1 MKTYK
6 GIFLFIGFVAAI
18 AIFIACPASAL
29 MISFTGSNGLSGTA
43 DFTFSGATLNILLTN
58 TSTGVPFGFSNSDQL
73 LTSIAFDLPGL
84 MTITGGSVLVGTGST
99 TINFDTGTY
108 PAGSNISGEWGYGN
122 SGTTGFG
129 SLVNFVSANQSG
141 TTAFPGANLDGPAV
155 LDGPQGGLTN
165 GIVALGGLGAVQNSV
180 YISLNLSGSLTDL
193 SFLSNGA
200 VIEFGSDA
208 AFVRRVP
215 EPGILILLGIGMTAV
230 GIASRRMRKI

>member
-1 MKTYK
+1 MRTYK
-6 GIFLFIGFVAAI
+6 GIFLLIWFVAVI
-18 AIFIACPASAL
+18 PIFISPPVLAL
-29 MISFTGSNGLSGTA
+29 VINFTGPNSLSANA
-43 DFTFSGATLNILLTN
+43 DFTFSGTTLNILLTN
-58 TSTGVPFGFSNSDQL
+58 TSTGVPLGFSNSDQL

-84 MTITGGSVLVGTGST
+84 MTITGGSVVVGTGST

-108 PAGSNISGEWGYGN
+108 EAGSDISGEWGYGN
-122 SGTTGFG
+122 LGTTGFG

-141 TTAFPGANLDGPAV
+141 TTAFPGANLDGPAP
-155 LDGPQGGLTN
+155 LNGPQGGLTN

-180 YISLNLSGSLTDL
+180 YISLNLSGSLIDL

-208 AFVRRVP
+208 AFVHRVP
-215 EPGILILLGIGMTAV
+215 EPGILILLGIGIVAV